1 MTKADYLRQSGIISI
16 QDFKDNEIAII
27 GCGAIGSFT
36 AISLAKMGLQ
46 KFFLCDMD
54 RIEPH
59 NLPNQFFKEEDIG
72 VNKVFVTSEN
82 MKDFNSDVKTELCYA
97 EIEKN
102 KTFPSKSCTI
112 VVSCVDN
119 MDVRKYIFNKCK
131 KNKQVQLFIDTRMAG
146 LQGQVYIVDMSNK
159 KQIKNYEKSLFK
171 TEDAVQLRC
180 TERSI
185 IFTVMGI
192 ASLVCNQVLKALKGE
207 ELSNF
212 IVLDYNL
219 PQMF

>member
-1 MTKADYLRQSGIISI
+1 
-16 QDFKDNEIAII
+16 
-27 GCGAIGSFT
+27 
-36 AISLAKMGLQ
+36 
-46 KFFLCDMD
+46 
-54 RIEPH
+54 
-59 NLPNQFFKEEDIG
+59 
-72 VNKVFVTSEN
+72 
-82 MKDFNSDVKTELCYA
+82 
-97 EIEKN
+97 
-102 KTFPSKSCTI
+102 
-112 VVSCVDN
+112 
-119 MDVRKYIFNKCK
+119 MDVRKHIFERCK

-171 TEDAVQLRC
+171 PEEAVQLRC

-192 ASLVCNQVLKALKGE
+192 ASIVCNQVLKALKGD